1 MKNIKKC
8 AICNEAIKDNLI
20 KVDYLKIDGSIGIQM
35 MHDNCYK
42 KIKKMLDKIYFIDY
56 NINITKK
63 RGHVQYYEKSN
74 FYL

>member
-35 MHDNCYK
+35 MHDSCYK
-42 KIKKMLDKIYFIDY
+42 KIKKLEREGESKDGS
-56 NINITKK
+56 
-63 RGHVQYYEKSN
+63 RR
-74 FYL
+74 L

>member
-8 AICNEAIKDNLI
+8 VICNEAIKDNLI

-42 KIKKMLDKIYFIDY
+42 KIKKLEREGVRENKDGS
-56 NINITKK
+56 
-63 RGHVQYYEKSN
+63 RR
-74 FYL
+74 L

>member
-42 KIKKMLDKIYFIDY
+42 KIKKLEKENKDY
-56 NINITKK
+56 VK
-63 RGHVQYYEKSN
+63 
-74 FYL
+74 L